1 MSAAAIYA
9 EVDGIRLSP
18 LSLVVQLD
26 SAWDVHHAH
35 RNVTQRLTPQ
45 RAKELLGG
53 KMPNEFTLMDAAAKL
68 VAGNVQRRL
77 LGVVLLG
84 VGLAVQMV
92 GNLAAL

>member
-1 MSAAAIYA
+1 MVDLGPAARDEPGSANPAAAGA
-9 EVDGIRLSP
+9 
-18 LSLVVQLD
+18 
-26 SAWDVHHAH
+26 
-35 RNVTQRLTPQ
+35 

-53 KMPNEFTLMDAAAKL
+53 KMPNEFTLMDATAKL

-77 LGVVLLG
+77 LRVVLLG

>member
-1 MSAAAIYA
+1 MVNRFA
-9 EVDGIRLSP
+9 R
-18 LSLVVQLD
+18 
-26 SAWDVHHAH
+26 
-35 RNVTQRLTPQ
+35 TQR
-45 RAKELLGG
+45 
-53 KMPNEFTLMDAAAKL
+53 AKL

>member
-53 KMPNEFTLMDAAAKL
+53 KMPNEFRDATAKL